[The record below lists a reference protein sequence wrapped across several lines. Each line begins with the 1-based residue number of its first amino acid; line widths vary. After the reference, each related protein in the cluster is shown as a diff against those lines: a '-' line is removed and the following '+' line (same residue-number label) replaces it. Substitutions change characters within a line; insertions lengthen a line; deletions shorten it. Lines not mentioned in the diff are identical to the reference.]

1 MIELFA
7 DLPEEVKEKTKL
19 IIDFVI
25 NNFTPQQGIEFL
37 SNYLNSCNDEQE
49 KQFIDFYFSLRMAQ
63 ILDEDNNDKR

>member
-25 NNFTPQQGIEFL
+25 NNFTPQ
-37 SNYLNSCNDEQE
+37 
-49 KQFIDFYFSLRMAQ
+49 
-63 ILDEDNNDKR
+63 